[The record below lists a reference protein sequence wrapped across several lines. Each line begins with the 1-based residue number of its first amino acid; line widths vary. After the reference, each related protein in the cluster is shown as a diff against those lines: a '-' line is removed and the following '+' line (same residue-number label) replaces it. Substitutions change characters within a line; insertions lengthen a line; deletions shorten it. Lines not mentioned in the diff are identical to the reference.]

1 MFQKSQWLL
10 NRYEHME
17 NVSNLD
23 VVTSK
28 STTKEKVNNLLK
40 YQNGILSAP
49 TGFGKTVIAAYII
62 AKLHIPTLVI
72 VPKTALIAQWVDR
85 LQNFLTIKEQA
96 EPLLTPSVKQSKRK
110 RHVIGQIGGGRQKS
124 INHKVHLLV
133 GEGTARMRRERLAE
147 AIEEIKDMPSV
158 IVATESYLGE
168 GFDASSLN
176 TLFLSTPISW
186 DGNVIQQAGRLH
198 RTEAGKTEVKI
209 YDYVDSCIPMF
220 DRMYKKRLKTYAKL
234 GYEPYY
240 NDTSDIATNNTD
252 TQQRNADFVCFD
264 ESTHILLESMKTLHR
279 LLILLLLMLH
289 IKHLN

>member
-85 LQNFLTIKEQA
+85 LQNFLTIKE
-96 EPLLTPSVKQSKRK
+96 
-110 RHVIGQIGGGRQKS
+110 
-124 INHKVHLLV
+124 
-133 GEGTARMRRERLAE
+133 
-147 AIEEIKDMPSV
+147 
-158 IVATESYLGE
+158 
-168 GFDASSLN
+168 
-176 TLFLSTPISW
+176 
-186 DGNVIQQAGRLH
+186 
-198 RTEAGKTEVKI
+198 
-209 YDYVDSCIPMF
+209 
-220 DRMYKKRLKTYAKL
+220 
-234 GYEPYY
+234 
-240 NDTSDIATNNTD
+240 
-252 TQQRNADFVCFD
+252 
-264 ESTHILLESMKTLHR
+264 
-279 LLILLLLMLH
+279 
-289 IKHLN
+289 

>member
-28 STTKEKVNNLLK
+28 STTKETVNNLLK

-85 LQNFLTIKEQA
+85 LKNFLTIKEQA

-110 RHVIGQIGGGRQKS
+110 RHVIGQIGGGKNQS
-124 INHKVHLLV
+124 II
-133 GEGTARMRRERLAE
+133 R
-147 AIEEIKDMPSV
+147 
-158 IVATESYLGE
+158 
-168 GFDASSLN
+168 
-176 TLFLSTPISW
+176 
-186 DGNVIQQAGRLH
+186 
-198 RTEAGKTEVKI
+198 
-209 YDYVDSCIPMF
+209 CIC
-220 DRMYKKRLKTYAKL
+220 
-234 GYEPYY
+234 
-240 NDTSDIATNNTD
+240 S
-252 TQQRNADFVCFD
+252 
-264 ESTHILLESMKTLHR
+264 
-279 LLILLLLMLH
+279 
-289 IKHLN
+289 